1 MTKTP
6 LFELI
11 IPCFNEAASL
21 SLLIEKTIRAAQSV
35 ELTPDEFQLVLV
47 NNGSSDASLEVLS
60 GFQSGSFRHWLRV
73 LNLEENQGYGGGLS
87 AGITSSTA
95 AWIGYSHADLQ
106 YDPRDVFRAF
116 REGQTVGG
124 PVLVRGIRSQR
135 NRKDWIVSR
144 LYELAVGVLWGFW
157 CFDINGQPKLFS
169 GELKKYLQRSPRG
182 ISFDAYV
189 LLQAKKHQFVFR
201 SIPVDLNARLHGQ
214 SHWSRGWKKKLT
226 TYWLV
231 LKELRK
237 TPVRA
242 H

>member
-21 SLLIEKTIRAAQSV
+21 PLLIEKTILAAQSV
-35 ELTPDEFQLVLV
+35 ELTPEEFQLVLV
-47 NNGSSDASLEVLS
+47 NNGSHDASLEVLS
-60 GFQSGSFRHWLRV
+60 RFQSGPLRQWLRV
-73 LNLEENQGYGGGLS
+73 LNLDENQGYGGGLF
-87 AGITSSTA
+87 AGIISSTA
-95 AWIGYSHADLQ
+95 SWIGYSHADLQ
-106 YDPRDVFRAF
+106 CDPGDVFRAF
-116 REGQTVGG
+116 REGQKVGR

-135 NRKDWIVSR
+135 NWKDWIVSR
-144 LYELAVGVLWGFW
+144 LYELAVGILWGFW
-157 CFDINGQPKLFS
+157 CFDLNGQPKLFS
-169 GELKKYLQRSPRG
+169 CELKKHLQCAPRG

-201 SIPVDLNARLHGQ
+201 SIPVNLNPRLHGQ
-214 SHWSRGWKKKLT
+214 SHWARGWKKRLT

-231 LKELRK
+231 LRELRK
-237 TPVRA
+237 TPIRV